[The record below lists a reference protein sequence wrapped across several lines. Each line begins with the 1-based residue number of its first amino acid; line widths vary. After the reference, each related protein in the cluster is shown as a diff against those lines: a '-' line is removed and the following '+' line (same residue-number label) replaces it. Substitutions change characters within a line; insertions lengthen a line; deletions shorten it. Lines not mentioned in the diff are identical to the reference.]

1 MNNMEEQ
8 LWDYIDGRCTPDE
21 QEAISALI
29 AGDESI
35 RLKYNQLLNISQ
47 ELSTMELD
55 EPPMAFTYNVMEA
68 IRTEEAGKPL
78 KAAINKRIITSIAAF
93 FVLTILALLVYV
105 IAGIHW
111 TSVNISSQMA
121 AVPKLPDASSFITRP
136 VIMGFL
142 FFDVVLGLFLF
153 DTYLRGKKIPK
164 QL

>member
-21 QEAISALI
+21 QEAVSALI
-29 AGDESI
+29 ASDEFA

-47 ELSTMELD
+47 QLSTMELD

-68 IRTEEAGKPL
+68 IRTEEARKPL

-93 FVLTILALLVYV
+93 FMLTIFVLLVYV

-111 TSVNISSQMA
+111 SSVNISSQMP
-121 AVPKLPDASSFITRP
+121 AVPKMLDAGSFITRP

-153 DTYLRGKKIPK
+153 DTYLRRKRTSK